1 MVTLSPVLLLVMVL
15 SPSEIWDFL
24 TVSSQPGLWMM
35 WVVGFVVA
43 VVGMWKVNV
52 VFQPF
57 STLAHEFSHALASA
71 FTNSPI
77 RGIKVHMDGSGVTEH
92 YGSEGLKRVF
102 ITIAGYPGPVVL
114 GVSMLLLQ
122 TDYPRIMVSILIAL
136 SLWLLLLSR
145 SLFTLVVSLS
155 TVALMGA
162 MMLLPLSLVSTVL
175 LVCGGAL
182 SGMGAWETVQALH
195 VNKMRRI
202 HGGEG
207 LSDWE
212 TLEHIIGGSS
222 IFWSWVFI
230 IIVAALIG
238 VSLFIV
244 SSQGFFVL

>member
-1 MVTLSPVLLLVMVL
+1 
-15 SPSEIWDFL
+15 
-24 TVSSQPGLWMM
+24 M

-43 VVGMWKVNV
+43 VVGMWKANV

-77 RGIKVHMDGSGVTEH
+77 KGIKVHMDGSGVTEH

>member
-77 RGIKVHMDGSGVTEH
+77 KGIKVHMDGSGVTEH

-102 ITIAGYPGPVVL
+102 ITIAGYPGPVML

>member
-43 VVGMWKVNV
+43 VVGMWKVKV

-77 RGIKVHMDGSGVTEH
+77 KGIKVHMDGSGVTEH

-175 LVCGGAL
+175 LVCGGVL

-230 IIVAALIG
+230 IIVTALIG

>member
-195 VNKMRRI
+195 VNKMRKI

>member
-77 RGIKVHMDGSGVTEH
+77 KGIKVHMDGSGVTEH

-155 TVALMGA
+155 TVSLMGA

>member
-77 RGIKVHMDGSGVTEH
+77 KGIKVHMDGSGVTEH

>member
-1 MVTLSPVLLLVMVL
+1 M
-15 SPSEIWDFL
+15 
-24 TVSSQPGLWMM
+24 
-35 WVVGFVVA
+35 
-43 VVGMWKVNV
+43 
-52 VFQPF
+52 
-57 STLAHEFSHALASA
+57 
-71 FTNSPI
+71 
-77 RGIKVHMDGSGVTEH
+77 
-92 YGSEGLKRVF
+92 
-102 ITIAGYPGPVVL
+102 
-114 GVSMLLLQ
+114 
-122 TDYPRIMVSILIAL
+122 
-136 SLWLLLLSR
+136 
-145 SLFTLVVSLS
+145 
-155 TVALMGA
+155 
-162 MMLLPLSLVSTVL
+162 STVL
-175 LVCGGAL
+175 LVCGGVL

>member
-77 RGIKVHMDGSGVTEH
+77 KGIKVHMDGSGVTEH

-182 SGMGAWETVQALH
+182 SGMGVWETVQALH

>member
-43 VVGMWKVNV
+43 VVGMWKANV

-77 RGIKVHMDGSGVTEH
+77 KGIKVHMDGSGVTEH